1 MSSERRKAAEEYPQ
15 CARWA
20 LEIKRRTIIQSF
32 LEWLWDG
39 PDGAGHPELDGA
51 RIQLS
56 DADGNPVPWTHD
68 ETIMRHMGIDRR
80 ELDRERRAMLE
91 AQRRL
96 NLEG

>member
-1 MSSERRKAAEEYPQ
+1 MSKASERYPE

-20 LEIKRRTIIQSF
+20 LEIQRRTIIQSF

-39 PDGAGHPELDGA
+39 PDGEGHPDLDGGA
-51 RIQLS
+51 RIRL
-56 DADGNPVPWTHD
+56 ADVDGYAVPWSHD
-68 ETIMRHMGIDRR
+68 ETIMRYLGIDRR
-80 ELDRERRAMLE
+80 ELERERRAMLD